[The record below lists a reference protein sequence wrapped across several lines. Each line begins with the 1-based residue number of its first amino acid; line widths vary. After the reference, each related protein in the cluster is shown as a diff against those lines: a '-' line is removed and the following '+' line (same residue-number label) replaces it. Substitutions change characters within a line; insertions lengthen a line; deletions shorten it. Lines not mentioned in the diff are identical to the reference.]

1 MTNSHYYFSR
11 GDVTFLYQLTEGV
24 CPKSYGM
31 NVALMAGID
40 AKIVKRAQDI
50 AEEFE
55 KSTKG
60 ETININE
67 EFKQLCKLMNSEN
80 TQNDDINDIWL
91 KLKQ

>member
-1 MTNSHYYFSR
+1 
-11 GDVTFLYQLTEGV
+11 
-24 CPKSYGM
+24 M